1 MGSQH
6 QRKPTAR
13 SFVQALRDKYC
24 LDADEGFGDG
34 GGTGFVE
41 IMFVTG
47 PRTPRKEG
55 RTAGKAELGHL
66 KAAVLDHGR
75 ITYAG
80 IPPGGLADLC
90 PNITDL
96 DVSNNHLASWR
107 DVLSVLSGLP
117 KVKSVS
123 FSFNLLQNDK
133 NLIDTWTEPFGQRLE
148 HVMLNGTGA
157 AWDVIKA
164 LGRRLPSLKELHL
177 CKNGY
182 EMIDFDSAVDP
193 AALARLEILTLNE
206 NHIRSW
212 QEVWKLRFLPSLQSL
227 ILSGNPLE
235 DLVIPEVI
243 DSTADDVCSD
253 DTAST
258 RKNQE
263 QSHHVS
269 DPSQKVPA
277 SMPSSETES
286 QSEDDAADIN
296 VNYSEIQDL
305 VRDVLGKVTRSSLEN
320 LKKSVVEE
328 FRSKC
333 TVEDSPTESKDES
346 HPADQSDGSRK
357 PSDQSPNSC
366 HTFDQSGNDS
376 EALSQSDGCLS
387 SQTRP
392 ADNADMT
399 PFAQLKSLFVS
410 DTSIC
415 SWRDLEALQN
425 FPKLDTLRIQ
435 GIPLLRDA
443 SQEERRQLFI
453 ASLPSVTKLN
463 GSRVADS
470 EREKAERFFLRH
482 FADKDDQPATYR
494 LLKEKHGELSPA
506 RMVDIRRGFNRFAE
520 VRLVYGGRTVEEA
533 TLRTNETIG
542 KLKIY
547 CARLVKQY
555 PGWIK
560 LYLVAKSSW
569 EDGTSEMQELFL
581 DSLPLSRYDVK
592 DGDEILIDVSKSAGR
607 DCRLNPSGSRK
618 VTSRYNTAW
627 YCYN

>member
-6 QRKPTAR
+6 QRKPTGR

-24 LDADEGFGDG
+24 LDPDEGFGDG
-34 GGTGFVE
+34 GTDFVK

-55 RTAGKAELGHL
+55 RAGGKAELGHL
-66 KAAVLDHGR
+66 KTAVLDHSR

-80 IPPGGLADLC
+80 IPPGGLTNLC

-96 DVSNNHLASWR
+96 DLSINCLSSWR
-107 DVLSVLSGLP
+107 EVLSVLSELP

-123 FSFNLLQNDK
+123 FSFNLLHNDK
-133 NLIDTWTEPFGQRLE
+133 NSIDSWAEPFGQRLE

-157 AWDVIKA
+157 AWDVITA
-164 LGRRLPSLKELHL
+164 LGRRLPQLKELHL

-182 EMIDFDSAVDP
+182 EMIDFDSAVDS
-193 AALARLEILTLNE
+193 AALARLEILTLSE

-227 ILSGNPLE
+227 VLSGNPLE
-235 DLVIPEVI
+235 DLVISEVI
-243 DSTADDVCSD
+243 DSAADDPCSK
-253 DTAST
+253 TAST
-258 RKNQE
+258 REDQK
-263 QSHHVS
+263 QSRQIS
-269 DPSQKVPA
+269 DHI
-277 SMPSSETES
+277 PSSEAES
-286 QSEDDAADIN
+286 QSEDDAADIH

-320 LKKSVVEE
+320 LKKSVLEE

-333 TVEDSPTESKDES
+333 TVEDSQTPESQ
-346 HPADQSDGSRK
+346 PLDQSDGSRK
-357 PSDQSPNSC
+357 LSDQSQNSGQS
-366 HTFDQSGNDS
+366 FDRSGVTK
-376 EALSQSDGCLS
+376 ETPSQSDGRVS

-392 ADNADMT
+392 VDHAHLT
-399 PFAQLKSLFVS
+399 PFAQLKSLSVS
-410 DTSIC
+410 DTSVS
-415 SWRDLEALQN
+415 SWRDLEGLRN
-425 FPKLDTLRIQ
+425 FAKLDTLRIQ
-435 GIPLLRDA
+435 GIPLLQDA
-443 SQEERRQLFI
+443 NPEDRRQLFI
-453 ASLPSVTKLN
+453 ASLPSITKLN
-463 GSRVADS
+463 GSRVADN

-482 FADKDDQPATYR
+482 FADKDDKPATYR
-494 LLKEKHGELSPA
+494 LLKEKHGELSPV
-506 RMVDIRRGFNRFAE
+506 RQVDIRRGFQAWAE

-542 KLKIY
+542 KLKNY

-555 PGWIK
+555 PPWVR
-560 LYLVAKSSW
+560 LYHVAKSSW

-592 DGDEILIDVSKSAGR
+592 DGDEILIDVSRSAGH
-607 DCRLNPSGSRK
+607 DCRLTANTK
-618 VTSRYNTAW
+618 VTRR
-627 YCYN
+627 